1 MKNKK
6 SLYLLALSVVVFTII
21 IGKNMDRI
29 KFSLSL
35 FDIYREAKTVENIET
50 PITKVP
56 VENPLD
62 KVFEEEKIVD
72 SIDESEDN
80 PSNTDINEIAEK
92 QEEITTPS
100 TSIPNN
106 AIIEEKK
113 SLNIITAEYNK
124 KFKAL
129 EVEFESNLDSLLQ
142 TAYSDYVSGV
152 ISKSKLAS
160 KYLDEG
166 ANLEKSADRQFYA
179 LLKEFE
185 DELKENSLD
194 SSLVSE
200 VESYYNTFKQ
210 GRKTDIINKGM
221 DMVSR

>member
-6 SLYLLALSVVVFTII
+6 LAYILALSVVLFTII

-35 FDIYREAKTVENIET
+35 FDIYREAKIEENIET
-50 PITKVP
+50 PIVKVP

-62 KVFEEEKIVD
+62 KTIDEEKTVDNIVV
-72 SIDESEDN
+72 SEDN
-80 PSNTDINEIAEK
+80 NEDSIVEDI
-92 QEEITTPS
+92 TSSS
-100 TSIPNN
+100 TSISEMPIV
-106 AIIEEKK
+106 ADTI
-113 SLNIITAEYNK
+113 SLNSITIEYNK

-129 EVEFESNLDSLLQ
+129 ETAFEADLNSLLQ
-142 TAYSDYVSGV
+142 TAYNDYTSGV
-152 ISKSKLAS
+152 ISNSKLAS

-166 ANLEKSADRQFYA
+166 AKLEKSADSEFYA

-185 DELKENSLD
+185 NELEENSHD
-194 SSLVSE
+194 TSLVYE
-200 VESYYNTFKQ
+200 VESYYATFKE